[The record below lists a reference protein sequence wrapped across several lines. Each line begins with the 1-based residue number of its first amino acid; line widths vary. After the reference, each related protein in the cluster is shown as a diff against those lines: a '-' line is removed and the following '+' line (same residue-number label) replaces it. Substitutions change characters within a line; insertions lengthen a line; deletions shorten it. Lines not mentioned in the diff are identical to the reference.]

1 MKRHDSVF
9 VRVKVLTVEVA
20 STIIFVAVVCYATYW
35 ELSRLLGR

>member
-1 MKRHDSVF
+1 MKRENDFF

-20 STIIFVAVVCYATYW
+20 STVIFVAVVWYATYW